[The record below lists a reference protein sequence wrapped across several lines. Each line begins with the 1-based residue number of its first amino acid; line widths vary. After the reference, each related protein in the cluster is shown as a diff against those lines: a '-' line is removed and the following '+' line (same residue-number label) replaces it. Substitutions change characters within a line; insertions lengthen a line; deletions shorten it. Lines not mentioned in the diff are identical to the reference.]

1 MKLFSSV
8 NKKRRVQCSWY
19 TQLLTNIL
27 DTLEAMVSSGG
38 PIYGEL
44 TKGDVQ
50 KIVDFLTVN
59 CNLTDV
65 SRFIDTGNG
74 RGKPSMHVVQD
85 PGVQFSFGI
94 EIEKLRNNLGGYSV
108 YLLLS
113 VAMQDDAIGC
123 RCLFEHGNISEA
135 KIT

>member
-1 MKLFSSV
+1 
-8 NKKRRVQCSWY
+8 
-19 TQLLTNIL
+19 
-27 DTLEAMVSSGG
+27 MVSSGG

-94 EIEKLRNNLGGYSV
+94 EIEKLHNNLGW
-108 YLLLS
+108 
-113 VAMQDDAIGC
+113 
-123 RCLFEHGNISEA
+123 
-135 KIT
+135 